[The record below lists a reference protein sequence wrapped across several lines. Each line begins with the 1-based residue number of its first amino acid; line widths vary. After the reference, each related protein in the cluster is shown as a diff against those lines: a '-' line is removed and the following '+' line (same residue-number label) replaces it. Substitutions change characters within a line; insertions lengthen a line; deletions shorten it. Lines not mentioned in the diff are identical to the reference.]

1 MSKFNVKRKGPK
13 SGKHLLGHIENP
25 KPPTRP
31 TDYQLEMNKIISRG
45 SKYVKKLESKM
56 RKIIGEK

>member
-13 SGKHLLGHIENP
+13 PRKHLLEHIENTR
-25 KPPTRP
+25 PPTKFA
-31 TDYQLEMNKIISRG
+31 DYQLEMNKIISRG

-56 RKIIGEK
+56 RKIIGKK